1 MTPFLQMAYWKIL
14 SRLNIIQEEVR
25 ISQSTGQGIER
36 EDEVKVHGR
45 TIKVSTKGFS
55 DIVNIGSEV
64 QSAVSDY
71 GVEDGLVTVTV
82 VGSTASITTIE
93 YEPALVEDMRE
104 LLEKLVSRNIRS
116 RHSETWG
123 DDNGFSHMRA
133 SLMGPGITLPV
144 VEGRILTGTWQQI
157 VLVDHDNRPRSREVR
172 IQVLG

>member
-1 MTPFLQMAYWKIL
+1 M
-14 SRLNIIQEEVR
+14 
-25 ISQSTGQGIER
+25 
-36 EDEVKVHGR
+36 KVHGK
-45 TIKVSTKGFS
+45 TITVTTEGFS

-64 QSAVSDY
+64 QSVVSDS
-71 GVEDGLVTVTV
+71 GVDDGLVTVTV
-82 VGSTASITTIE
+82 TGSTASVTTIE

-144 VEGRILTGTWQQI
+144 VDGRILTGTWQQI
-157 VLVDHDNRPRSREVR
+157 VLVDHDNRPRRRDVR